1 MAKVEIISVTTKQNS
16 SLLSFN
22 DKFNTLAH
30 IAAAI
35 IAVTAMMVS
44 TPTPFPDTIKVMM
57 DRKKEGKNG
66 AVSQKSNTFAAVY
79 SMNVYCAA
87 RLKLLS

>member
-1 MAKVEIISVTTKQNS
+1 MAT
-16 SLLSFN
+16 
-22 DKFNTLAH
+22 
-30 IAAAI
+30 I
-35 IAVTAMMVS
+35 IAVTAMMAA